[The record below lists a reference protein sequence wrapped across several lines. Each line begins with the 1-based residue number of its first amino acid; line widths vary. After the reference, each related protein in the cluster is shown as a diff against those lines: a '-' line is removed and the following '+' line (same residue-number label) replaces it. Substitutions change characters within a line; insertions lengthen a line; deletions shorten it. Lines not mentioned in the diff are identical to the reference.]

1 MRIAEILQENY
12 QTLRQSYE
20 LAKNEKTEV
29 LSWFL
34 KTQPAKADFYNLHF
48 RNAVDAFEYLV
59 KNNLILDT
67 STKKSTQ
74 FWISEIKKDSDA
86 IFEFTEYVLMQLDR
100 LYRARQQKAS
110 EKNYSV
116 IYKDSGVTVYKPHSH
131 AASTILGKSTKWCT
145 TSKCSSASY
154 DLFSRNGSLFYLHV
168 KGQQS
173 PNHKLAVYVNH
184 DLRAMD
190 MLNAADK
197 HISRDQFS
205 QILADA
211 GADVSQVIR
220 SIEDEIP
227 SGDIEHELPID
238 DNSEFDTSD
247 FDVTPGELEYIFG
260 RASN

>member
-1 MRIAEILQENY
+1 MRISEILQENY

-20 LAKNEKTEV
+20 LAKKEETEA
-29 LSWFL
+29 LSWFERA
-34 KTQPAKADFYNLHF
+34 QPAKTDFYNLHF
-48 RNAVDAFEYLV
+48 QNAVDAFEYLV

-74 FWISEIKKDSDA
+74 FWISEIKKDSKA

-100 LYRARQQKAS
+100 LYHARQQKAS

-184 DLRAMD
+184 SLGNLD

-197 HISRDQFS
+197 HISREQFS
-205 QILADA
+205 QILEEA
-211 GADVSQVIR
+211 GADVTRVLR
-220 SIEDEIP
+220 AIEDEIP
-227 SGDIEHELPID
+227 SSNIGQAFPD
-238 DNSEFDTSD
+238 DNDEDDTSD
-247 FDVTPGELEYIFG
+247 FDVTPAELEYIFG